1 LAGGSPIE
9 KLDAIFSGLDS
20 SSSYSYDGWNSFK
33 LYHSDI
39 CNNAAW
45 TVVLKPQNS
54 NFIKDA
60 IKWSE
65 YSLVISKNNPYY
77 LDTLAQLYYK
87 DGQKDKA
94 IETQVLA
101 VKFITS
107 DMDEETA
114 NQMKEVLTKMSN
126 GTY

>member
-1 LAGGSPIE
+1 
-9 KLDAIFSGLDS
+9 KLDAIFSTLDS

-33 LYHSDI
+33 YYHSDL

-45 TVVLKPQNS
+45 TVVENPMNANYL
-54 NFIKDA
+54 KDA

-65 YSLVISKNNPYY
+65 YSLVLTKNSPYY

-87 DGQKDKA
+87 DGQKQKA
-94 IETQVLA
+94 IEMQKLA
-101 VKFITS
+101 VKYLNDTV
-107 DMDEETA
+107 DEETA
-114 NQMKEVLTKMSN
+114 SNIKEVLTKMSN